1 MNDPDQDRLLRE
13 IVAGEEIEDFRRGS
27 LAAGLASIRAARR
40 RRRTYHACAL
50 GLAVAAVAGIALERS
65 MFSGREAQ
73 KIAAA
78 TPAATP
84 APAVQ
89 AAPDGVKIIDEKQLF
104 ALFPNRSIAL
114 IGKPGQER
122 FYFLDTVA
130 ANGRNQSQ

>member
-40 RRRTYHACAL
+40 RRRAYRACAL

-73 KIAAA
+73 RIA
-78 TPAATP
+78 AATP